1 VGQFRMVNRGKV
13 VLEGNKLS
21 SDSVIVVGI
30 VRDIGKTIKR
40 DIEKIGKSLSFFR
53 EVHWFL
59 VESGSSDNSKE
70 ILQGLSNENMNLNYI
85 SIGEFSDS
93 EEMRT
98 ENMATARNQYLS
110 YLRKENRM
118 KNYSY
123 VIIAD
128 FNLLNKKISRE
139 SILSSWERTDWD
151 VVTANQSGR
160 YYDIWAL
167 RHPLWSP
174 NDCWE
179 HHAFL
184 RRYVKLPEKAVTYSM
199 RSRMLNIPKN
209 SEWIRVES
217 AFGGLAI
224 YRPQILQPESLYI
237 GKTPDG
243 HRICEHVPFHK
254 SLADMGARIYVNP
267 SMINTRYTD
276 HSLRLSYF
284 STILRI
290 LSYPKKVFDS
300 LIHRNLS

>member
-1 VGQFRMVNRGKV
+1 MVNRGKV

-70 ILQGLSNENMNLNYI
+70 ILQGLSNENMNLNYV
-85 SIGEFSDS
+85 SIGEISDS
-93 EEMRT
+93 EELRT
-98 ENMATARNQYLS
+98 ENMATARNEYLS

-118 KNYSY
+118 KSYSY

-184 RRYVKLPEKAVTYSM
+184 RQYVKLPEKAVTYSM

-209 SEWIRVES
+209 SEWIRVDS

-237 GKTPDG
+237 GKTSEG

-267 SMINTRYTD
+267 SMINARFTD

-290 LSYPKKVFDS
+290 LSYPKKVFNS
-300 LIHRNLS
+300 LIHRKLN